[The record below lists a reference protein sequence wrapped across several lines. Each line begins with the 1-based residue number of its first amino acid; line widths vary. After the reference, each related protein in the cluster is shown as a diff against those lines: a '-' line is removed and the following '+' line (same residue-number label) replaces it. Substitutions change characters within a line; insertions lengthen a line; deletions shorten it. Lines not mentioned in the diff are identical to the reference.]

1 MAATKT
7 DFQVASLAAGFSLGF
22 GFLTAWEAIKQT
34 KRNKNPA
41 RSAYIYMVWGEIAV
55 NIVIAIL
62 GWLFLDGILQ
72 PTVPVLFF
80 ILFCW
85 VFEIQLLMQIIINRI
100 GVIAESQATVR
111 KIKYGT
117 IVIITLINVS
127 VFVIWIPAHL
137 AVPPSEFYIIAN
149 KYYDPVSKVLI
160 LIVDAV
166 LNWYFVKIVKERLVN
181 QHGLVK
187 YQPLVGFNTK
197 LLIVSIL
204 MDAFL
209 IGLMFLPNPVVYIQ
223 FHPVTYLTKLNIEM
237 SVANLIARLARGGN
251 NSDQFHSSSYNNTGP
266 GTRNARNNPQF
277 ANDQDL
283 ALKSFTK
290 SRIRSEPAEDDD
302 SDNGQ
307 LTGIHKRLEYEVTV
321 QHNPQGKPSSSNS
334 GSFELTKD
342 DEMALTQHAGHPRGF
357 EE

>member
-1 MAATKT
+1 DMATKT

-34 KRNKNPA
+34 RRNKNPA
-41 RSAYIYMVWGEIAV
+41 RSAYIYMVWAEIAV
-55 NIVIAIL
+55 NIVIAVL
-62 GWLFLDGILQ
+62 GWLFLDGVLK

-100 GVIAESQATVR
+100 AVIAESQATVR

-117 IVIITLINVS
+117 VIIITLINAS
-127 VFVIWIPAHL
+127 VFIIWIPSHL
-137 AVPPSEFYIIAN
+137 EVPPSEWFVIVN

-160 LIVDAV
+160 LIVDAA
-166 LNWYFVKIVKERLVN
+166 LNWYFVRSVKERLVN

-237 SVANLIARLARGGN
+237 SVANLIARLARGGS

-266 GTRNARNNPQF
+266 GTKNARNNPQF
-277 ANDQDL
+277 NNDQDL

-290 SRIRSEPAEDDD
+290 SRIRSEPDDDD

-321 QHNPQGKPSSSNS
+321 QHNPQINSKPASSN
-334 GSFELTKD
+334 SFELTKD
-342 DEMALTQHAGHPRGF
+342 DEMALTQHAGHPRGI
-357 EE
+357 EM

>member
-7 DFQVASLAAGFSLGF
+7 DYQVASLAAGFSLGF

-41 RSAYIYMVWGEIAV
+41 RSIYIYMVWAEIAV
-55 NIVIAIL
+55 NIVIAVL
-62 GWLFLDGILQ
+62 GWLFLDGILK

-100 GVIAESQATVR
+100 AVIAESQATVR

-117 IVIITLINVS
+117 IITITLINAS
-127 VFVIWIPAHL
+127 VFCIWIPSHL
-137 AVPPSEFYIIAN
+137 DPPVNDIFVIAN

-160 LIVDAV
+160 LIVDAG
-166 LNWYFVKIVKERLVN
+166 LNWYFVRSVKERLVN

-237 SVANLIARLARGGN
+237 SVANLIARLARNGQT
-251 NSDQFHSSSYNNTGP
+251 SDQFRSSSYNNTGP
-266 GTRNARNNPQF
+266 RTHNGNPQF
-277 ANDQDL
+277 GNEQDL

-290 SRIRSEPAEDDD
+290 SRIRSDPNDND
-302 SDNGQ
+302 SDDGVNNQMG
-307 LTGIHKRLEYEVTV
+307 GIHKRLEYEVTV
-321 QHNPQGKPSSSNS
+321 HHNPQGASKPSSSNS
-334 GSFELTKD
+334 NSFELTKD
-342 DEMALTQHAGHPRGF
+342 DEMALTQHAGHPRNP
-357 EE
+357 